1 LIVIETLYHKCFHH
15 KKSLCMNDDITRQSV
30 LFSDLAGRPVVVKFD
45 QQQASSDG
53 GAVLLQACDRKLG
66 LTRALIGGINDR
78 RQSGKVRHAIGE
90 LVRQRLYAIACG
102 YPDGND
108 AQRLTADPIQK
119 WLCERDPVSGAD
131 LASQP
136 TLSRFENA
144 VDRADLY
151 RMSLA
156 LADTVIAR
164 HRRRLGRKVKRITID
179 MDPTDDP
186 THGQQQLTFFN
197 GHYDSWCYLPVAGFL
212 TFNHEPDQYLFAYV
226 LRPGNAS
233 ASAGALGILSR
244 LLPRLRAAFPGARLR
259 VRLDGGYAGAEMFE
273 FLEREGLEYI
283 VGMAKNKVL
292 ERRAA
297 RLMGTA
303 RRLSRKT
310 GETAHVY
317 SECRYAAGTWSERR
331 RVVIK
336 AEVVRHPGREP
347 KHNPRFVV
355 TNLGHSP
362 RHLYEA
368 IYCARGDVENRI
380 KELHHGL
387 EIDRTSCS
395 RFLANQLRGLLT
407 AAAYVLYQE
416 LRLRAARTAYRSA
429 QVSTLREHLLKL
441 GAWVQSSVRRIVLH
455 LPAACGQR
463 REWQIIAHTLGA
475 APA

>member
-1 LIVIETLYHKCFHH
+1 MT
-15 KKSLCMNDDITRQSV
+15 DDSTRQSV
-30 LFSDLAGRPVVVKFD
+30 LFSELMGKPVVARFD
-45 QQQASSDG
+45 QEHASSDG
-53 GAVLLQACDRKLG
+53 GSVLLRACDQRLG
-66 LTRALIGGINDR
+66 LTEALISGIRDR
-78 RQSGKVRHAIGE
+78 RQSGKIRHAIAE

-108 AQRLTADPIQK
+108 AGRLGSDPIQK
-119 WLCERDPVSGAD
+119 LLCGRDPIEGEE

-136 TLSRFENA
+136 TLSRFENS

-151 RMSLA
+151 RMGVA
-156 LADTVIAR
+156 LAESVIER
-164 HRRRLGRKVKRITID
+164 HRRRLKRKVKRITID
-179 MDPTDDP
+179 LDPTDDP
-186 THGQQQLTFFN
+186 THGAQQLTFFN

-212 TFNHEPDQYLFAYV
+212 TFNEEPDQYLCAYV

-233 ASAGALGILSR
+233 AGLGAIGILAR
-244 LLPRLRAAFPGARLR
+244 LLPRLRAAFPRARLR
-259 VRLDGGYAGAEMFE
+259 VRLDGGFAAAEMFA
-273 FLEREGLEYI
+273 FCEREGLEYVI
-283 VGMAKNKVL
+283 AMGKNKVL

-303 RRLSRKT
+303 RRRSRQSGQT
-310 GETAHVY
+310 EHLYGET
-317 SECRYAAGTWSERR
+317 RYAAGTWDHRR
-331 RVVIK
+331 RVLIK

-347 KHNPRFVV
+347 KDNPRFVV
-355 TNLGHSP
+355 TNLEHSP
-362 RHLYEA
+362 RYLYEA
-368 IYCARGDVENRI
+368 IYCARGDIENRI

-395 RFLANQLRGLLT
+395 RFLANQFRGLLT

-416 LRLRAARTAYRSA
+416 LRLRAARTAFRSA

-455 LPAACGQR
+455 LPATCLHR
-463 REWQIIAHTLGA
+463 HDWQTIATHLGA